1 MDPPLWDGANVQTGE
16 GVSYPYKRP
25 GEICKALGN
34 CPATFYKYAPGRSGS
49 PWSAK
54 TQLLRFLIK

>member
-25 GEICKALGN
+25 GEICKALGISR
-34 CPATFYKYAPGRSGS
+34 ATFYKYTPGRSES
-49 PWSAK
+49 PSGTK
-54 TQLLRFLIK
+54 PNCLGF

>member
-25 GEICKALGN
+25 GEICKALGISR
-34 CPATFYKYAPGRSGS
+34 ATF
-49 PWSAK
+49 
-54 TQLLRFLIK
+54 